1 MKNDIY
7 RARNEA
13 RKILDRSAKTE
24 IVQLI
29 SSMTGTSQ
37 AEIIKNADKIKL
49 SDILELELVQDA
61 YFTWEMWRDLQ
72 LATPDVNLT

>member
-1 MKNDIY
+1 
-7 RARNEA
+7 
-13 RKILDRSAKTE
+13 
-24 IVQLI
+24 
-29 SSMTGTSQ
+29 MTGTSQ

>member
-1 MKNDIY
+1 MANIY
-7 RARNEA
+7 KARNEA

-24 IVQLI
+24 IVQII

-72 LATPDVNLT
+72 LSVPDVNLT